1 MLLKNTHSG
10 VKMTYS
16 QILNLTSTMTE
27 EELVKLNADLVS
39 IIKHRRKMASKDM
52 GSMLSVGDDVKVTDR
67 NGTSRGKVEKIMR
80 TRAVVNIHG
89 MRYKVPMS
97 MISFA

>member
-16 QILNLTSTMTE
+16 QILNLTSNMTV
-27 EELVKLNADLVS
+27 EELSSLNHDIVG
-39 IIKHRRKMASKDM
+39 IIKHRRKMAAKDM
-52 GSMLSVGDDVKVTDR
+52 GSILSVGDDVKVTDR
-67 NGTSRGKVEKIMR
+67 NGTSRGKIEKIMR
-80 TRAVVNIHG
+80 TRAIVNIHG

-97 MISFA
+97 MITLA

>member
-1 MLLKNTHSG
+1 
-10 VKMTYS
+10 MTYS

-27 EELVKLNADLVS
+27 EELVKLNADLVG

-67 NGTSRGKVEKIMR
+67 NGTSRGTVEKIMR
-80 TRAVVNIHG
+80 TRAIVNIHG

-97 MISFA
+97 MITLA